1 MQADRIRV
9 PIKASGQEMY
19 MDCLFCKINEN
30 EIPADRV
37 FEDDKVL
44 AFRDIHPQAPV
55 HILIVPRKHISTI
68 NEIPE
73 DDKALIGH
81 MILTASNL
89 AADEG
94 IDKSGYRLIMNCNQ
108 EGGQTVFHIHLHL
121 LGGRQLTH
129 LG

>member
-1 MQADRIRV
+1 
-9 PIKASGQEMY
+9 
-19 MDCLFCKINEN
+19 MDCLFCKINDN

-44 AFRDIHPQAPV
+44 AFRDLHPQAPV
-55 HILIVPRKHISTI
+55 HILIIPRKHISTI